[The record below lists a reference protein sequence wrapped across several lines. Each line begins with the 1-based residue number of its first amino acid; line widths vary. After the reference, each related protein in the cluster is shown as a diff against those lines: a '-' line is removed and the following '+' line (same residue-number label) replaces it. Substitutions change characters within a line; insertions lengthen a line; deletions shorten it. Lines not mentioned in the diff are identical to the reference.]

1 MNIRIAQATRIFGA
15 FLIIAVLALAGAA
28 WVAMD
33 HVRIGSA
40 AYDEIRQ
47 QLDLTADV
55 LPPPLYLVEAHL
67 QSMELTNDP
76 GALAEVQPK
85 LDALHKAYDQRMAHW
100 KAAPLDAQE
109 KAMLVE
115 KVDPAAQAF
124 WAAIEG
130 HLYPALASN
139 DPVELKAAEDAID
152 TAYEQ
157 QRAAVD
163 ALIPL
168 MDGKTKAAERA
179 AEQSVVFN
187 RVLLLGVAGLIG
199 IGALLA
205 LRLLTGR
212 VVTPIEAISNY
223 MEKLATGEYEAE
235 VPFTTRQDEIGDM
248 ARSVEIFR
256 QAALERRTLREE
268 QEASRREAET
278 ERGRNENERRL
289 AETQRADVTRRLAH
303 ALAEVAE
310 GQLSTRL
317 SEAFPPE
324 YEQLRHDFNGAVE
337 ALDSVVGAIGSAIS
351 SVDVGAGEIAGA
363 ADDLSRRTEQQAAS
377 LEETAAAL
385 DQLTATVRQTAG
397 GAKEA
402 RQFVASARDGAQES
416 GDVVRQAVEAMAQIE
431 QSSTQ
436 ISQIIGVIDEI
447 AFQTNLLALNAGVEA
462 ARAGEAGRGFA
473 VVASEVR
480 ALAQRSADAAKEIKA
495 LISASSAQVGT
506 GVALVGKTGHALGGI
521 MEQVTRIDELVGGI
535 AASAQEQ
542 ATGLS
547 EVNVAVNQMDQMTQ
561 QNAAMVEQTTAA
573 AHAMRGNAGELAGQ
587 IRRFKTSALAPSRAT
602 APAKP
607 VAQLRTVGGRQAAA
621 APSVAPE
628 GWEEF

>member
-15 FLIIAVLALAGAA
+15 FLIIAVLALAGVA
-28 WVAMD
+28 WLAMD
-33 HVRIGSA
+33 HVRIGSR
-40 AYDEIRQ
+40 AYEGIRQ
-47 QLDLTADV
+47 QLELTADV

-76 GALAEVQPK
+76 TALAEVQPK
-85 LDALHKAYDQRMAHW
+85 LEALHRVYDQRMGHW
-100 KAAPLDAQE
+100 KATPLDAQQ
-109 KAMLVE
+109 KAVLVE
-115 KVDPAAQAF
+115 KVDPAARAF
-124 WAAIEG
+124 WTAIEDR
-130 HLYPALASN
+130 LYPALAAN
-139 DPVELKAAEDAID
+139 DLVAIKAAEDEID
-152 TAYEQ
+152 AAYTQ

-168 MDGKTKAAERA
+168 MEAQTKAAERA

-187 RVLLLGVAGLIG
+187 RTLLLGVAGLIG
-199 IGALLA
+199 VAALLA
-205 LRLLTGR
+205 LRMLTGR
-212 VVTPIEAISNY
+212 VVTPIQAISGY
-223 MEKLATGEYEAE
+223 MEKLAAGEYEAE
-235 VPFTTRQDEIGDM
+235 VPFTTRQDEIGEM

-278 ERGRNENERRL
+278 ERGRNEDERRRT
-289 AETQRADVTRRLAH
+289 EQQRADVTRRLAH

-317 SEAFPPE
+317 SDAFPAE
-324 YEQLRHDFNGAVE
+324 YEQLRHDFNAAVE
-337 ALDSVVGAIGSAIS
+337 ALDSVVGGIGAAIS

-377 LEETAAAL
+377 LEQTAAAL

-416 GDVVRQAVEAMAQIE
+416 GDVVRQAVDAMAQIE
-431 QSSTQ
+431 KSSTQ

-506 GVALVGKTGHALGGI
+506 GVALVGRTGQALGGI

-547 EVNVAVNQMDQMTQ
+547 EVNIAVNQMDQMTQ

-573 AHAMRGNAGELAGQ
+573 AHAMRGNAGELADQ
-587 IRRFKTSALAPSRAT
+587 VRRFKTSALAPSRTA

-607 VAQLRTVGGRQAAA
+607 VVQLRTVGGRQAVA
-621 APSVAPE
+621 APSATPE